1 MKRTAYFIDFGYFT
15 RCRGLGQ
22 RRWFRIF
29 FASLQVGSGG
39 WLISADGST
48 SIIQF
53 QRKRVFTRLQGCRFI
68 VNHVG
73 QENWKSWKKN
83 RVVARELP
91 YGMCVHSH
99 MLLRHSK
106 GNLAA
111 DSFAHLRIYVFQLLG
126 LWCNARIC
134 NIVKPKLKWSL
145 SKFKPL
151 KMFWK

>member
-73 QENWKSWKKN
+73 QENWKSWKKIVLLLEN
-83 RVVARELP
+83 YLMV
-91 YGMCVHSH
+91 CV
-99 MLLRHSK
+99 
-106 GNLAA
+106 
-111 DSFAHLRIYVFQLLG
+111 FI
-126 LWCNARIC
+126 RIC
-134 NIVKPKLKWSL
+134 YFVIAKEISQPILLPTCAYTYGISVAWFMVQCSY
-145 SKFKPL
+145 
-151 KMFWK
+151 MQYC